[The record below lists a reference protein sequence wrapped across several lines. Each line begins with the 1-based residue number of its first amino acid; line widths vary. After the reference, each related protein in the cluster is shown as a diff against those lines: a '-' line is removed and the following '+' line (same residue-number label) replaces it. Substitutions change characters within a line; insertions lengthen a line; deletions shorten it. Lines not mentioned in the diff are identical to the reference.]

1 MARAASGEG
10 RGVVFLYTT
19 FPDRETAERVGT
31 QLVEARL
38 AACVNILPGMRSIYR
53 WKGAVERADEIVM
66 IVKTIATRE
75 AEAIVAI
82 RGGHPYEVP
91 AIVTLPT
98 TGGFEPYLAW
108 IAENSKPA

>member
-1 MARAASGEG
+1 MAKPASGER
-10 RGVVFLYTT
+10 RGAVFLYTT
-19 FPDRETAERVGT
+19 FPDLETAERVGT

-53 WKGAVERADEIVM
+53 WKGAVERAEEIVM
-66 IVKTIATRE
+66 IVKTLAARE

-91 AIVTLPT
+91 TIVTLPT
-98 TGGFEPYLAW
+98 SGGFEPYLAW
-108 IAENSKPA
+108 IADNSTPA